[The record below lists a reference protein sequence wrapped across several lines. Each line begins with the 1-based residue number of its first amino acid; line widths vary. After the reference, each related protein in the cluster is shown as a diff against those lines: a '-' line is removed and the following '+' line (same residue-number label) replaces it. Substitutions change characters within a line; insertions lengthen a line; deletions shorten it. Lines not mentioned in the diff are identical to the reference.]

1 MTLDELID
9 FDVDVKEIEEIIERT
24 TEEIEEKV
32 NWTNAWGKKYPILL
46 NYQTEVDSSNYVNR
60 MNTMLDELKQEN
72 QLSEVDALLVLKDI
86 LFNVYNERKQITN
99 HKKS

>member
-32 NWTNAWGKKYPILL
+32 NWTNAWGK
-46 NYQTEVDSSNYVNR
+46 N
-60 MNTMLDELKQEN
+60 
-72 QLSEVDALLVLKDI
+72 I
-86 LFNVYNERKQITN
+86 LFSIIIKQ
-99 HKKS
+99 KSILQIMQIE